1 MLVVA
6 ERWVDVWSHWVEA
19 HPARL
24 IGTASAGIGAVLAAV
39 DGVNVTT
46 LANVGV
52 LTFTLSA
59 VTLIVR
65 ALLVVIRGE
74 RAANREM
81 RAQIAAHAAQLADD
95 NIELRHRVAEL
106 ERQLLGDGR

>member
-1 MLVVA
+1 MLVAA
-6 ERWVDVWSHWVEA
+6 ERWADIWSHWVEA

-24 IGTASAGIGAVLAAV
+24 IGAATSAIGTVLAVV
-39 DGVNVTT
+39 DGVSVAT

-52 LTFTLSA
+52 LGFTLSA

-65 ALLVVIRGE
+65 ALLIIIRGE
-74 RAANREM
+74 RHANREM

-95 NIELRHRVAEL
+95 NIELRQRVAEL